1 MPTLKPGT
9 TLPTKKE
16 DIEIIRQAK
25 KDKTLLSNK
34 QLSDMKP
41 VSEFSKL
48 KKLVKRGRPPKKN
61 PKQSTT
67 IRLNADVLY
76 FFKNRGKG
84 WQTEINNI
92 LQKHVDSHV

>member
-9 TLPTKKE
+9 ILPSEKE
-16 DIEIIRQAK
+16 ERKIIRQAE
-25 KDKTLLSNK
+25 KDKTLLSDK

-67 IRLNADVLY
+67 IRLNADVLL
-76 FFKNRGKG
+76 FFKTRGKG
-84 WQTEINNI
+84 WQTEINNV
-92 LQKHVDSHV
+92 LQKHVDSHA